1 MTTTPPAYHGLLRN
15 QARSPWPRIR
25 PRMSPTLVA
34 SRRLDIRYAADHS
47 SRVLAH
53 HEGCVRMSP
62 DNPAAEEA
70 PKASRNKW
78 VAIAIGVA
86 LGVTLICFTV
96 LAVLPPPKQ
105 SLLKDPLRCILT
117 GVAVVGAAC
126 PLCIAGFM
134 LKRRFASSPYYEG
147 GFIAGVLNLF
157 GFVILGVGLVCIGFG
172 LYDLAV
178 RFLDS
183 R

>member
-1 MTTTPPAYHGLLRN
+1 MCPDSPASGML
-15 QARSPWPRIR
+15 
-25 PRMSPTLVA
+25 
-34 SRRLDIRYAADHS
+34 
-47 SRVLAH
+47 
-53 HEGCVRMSP
+53 
-62 DNPAAEEA
+62 
-70 PKASRNKW
+70 PKASRSKR
-78 VAIAIGVA
+78 VPIAVGVA
-86 LGVTLICFTV
+86 LGAALVSFIV

-105 SLLKDPLRCILT
+105 SLLKDPLRSILT
-117 GVAVVGAAC
+117 GVAVVGVAC

-157 GFVILGVGLVCIGFG
+157 GYVILAVGLVCIGFG
-172 LYDLAV
+172 LYDLAL

>member
-1 MTTTPPAYHGLLRN
+1 MCPDSPASGML
-15 QARSPWPRIR
+15 
-25 PRMSPTLVA
+25 
-34 SRRLDIRYAADHS
+34 
-47 SRVLAH
+47 
-53 HEGCVRMSP
+53 
-62 DNPAAEEA
+62 
-70 PKASRNKW
+70 PKASRSKR
-78 VAIAIGVA
+78 VPIAVGVA
-86 LGVTLICFTV
+86 LGAALVSFIV

-105 SLLKDPLRCILT
+105 SLRKDPLRSILT
-117 GVAVVGAAC
+117 GVAVVGVAC

-157 GFVILGVGLVCIGFG
+157 GYVILAVGLVCIGFG
-172 LYDLAV
+172 LYDLAL